1 MGGGKLF
8 ARDTPEIGLQKQSDS
23 GLEEHMPSKAP
34 KLPPAGLI
42 SNLSNTD
49 RDTLSSHG
57 SFHNAAPG
65 SVLIEQGKPHGKLF
79 FIIDG
84 LFHARRSD
92 GDSDILLGT
101 ISPGEWV
108 GEVDIFDPSKAMCS
122 VVASEPCQY
131 WQITRDKLEEYL
143 NNHNLPAVILLIG
156 LASTL
161 GQRIRGITKKLAE
174 QTDKAKYGS
183 RSFEDPVIEDES
195 IKSAADLAA
204 AFLRQKDLSKRK

>member
-1 MGGGKLF
+1 MVSGRF
-8 ARDTPEIGLQKQSDS
+8 EARR
-23 GLEEHMPSKAP
+23 EH
-34 KLPPAGLI
+34 
-42 SNLSNTD
+42 D
-49 RDTLSSHG
+49 G
-57 SFHNAAPG
+57 SFDVLGPINPG
-65 SVLIEQGKPHGKLF
+65 DWI
-79 FIIDG
+79 
-84 LFHARRSD
+84 
-92 GDSDILLGT
+92 
-101 ISPGEWV
+101 